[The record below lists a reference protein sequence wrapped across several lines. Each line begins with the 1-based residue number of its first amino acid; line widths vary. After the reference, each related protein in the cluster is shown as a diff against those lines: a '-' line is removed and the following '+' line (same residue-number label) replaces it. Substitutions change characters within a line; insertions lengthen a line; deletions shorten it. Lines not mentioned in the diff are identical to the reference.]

1 MGELVRLVP
10 LKLVSDNLLLNCKA
24 SKQLRVKGSFDI
36 CFVSRIERRDCA
48 KLHPWQVFRVSFTYS
63 KTPHCEITFL
73 QSDEGSKRGATLV
86 SEVPCKM
93 AECLLTQN
101 PSNWALIMDSETME
115 CRLPCKGLQ
124 SPTGSYYRRGADKAC
139 HTYITHEFYSG
150 LGHKGISTASDMA
163 SKKAKSKAAAKRT
176 QRGSSN
182 VFSMFEQSQIQ
193 EFKEAFSCIDQDR
206 DGIIKKQDLKE
217 TYAQLGRKLNVKDEE
232 LEEMLA
238 EGKGPI
244 NFTVFLTLFGE
255 KLNGT
260 DPEDTIVA
268 AFKLFDPNGTGFVN
282 KDEFR
287 RLLMNQADKFTAEEV
302 DQAFSVAPID
312 VNGNIDYKSLCYIIT
327 HGDEKEES

>member
-1 MGELVRLVP
+1 MSRTVDS
-10 LKLVSDNLLLNCKA
+10 SDFYYNCLTSTLRNL
-24 SKQLRVKGSFDI
+24 
-36 CFVSRIERRDCA
+36 
-48 KLHPWQVFRVSFTYS
+48 
-63 KTPHCEITFL
+63 
-73 QSDEGSKRGATLV
+73 
-86 SEVPCKM
+86 
-93 AECLLTQN
+93 
-101 PSNWALIMDSETME
+101 
-115 CRLPCKGLQ
+115 
-124 SPTGSYYRRGADKAC
+124 
-139 HTYITHEFYSG
+139 
-150 LGHKGISTASDMA
+150 A
-163 SKKAKSKAAAKRT
+163 SKKAAAKSKAAAKRS

-206 DGIIKKQDLKE
+206 DGIIKLQDLKE
-217 TYAQLGRKLNVKDEE
+217 TYAQLGKLNVKDEE
-232 LEEMLA
+232 LEEMLS

-282 KDEFR
+282 KDEFK

-302 DQAFSVAPID
+302 DQAYSVAPID
-312 VNGNIDYKSLCYIIT
+312 VSGNIDYKSLCYIIT